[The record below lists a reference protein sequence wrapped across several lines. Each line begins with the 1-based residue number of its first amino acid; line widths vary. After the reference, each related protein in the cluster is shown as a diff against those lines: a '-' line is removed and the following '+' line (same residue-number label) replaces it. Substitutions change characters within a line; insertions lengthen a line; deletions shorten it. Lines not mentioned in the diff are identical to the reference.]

1 MKKLTWLLY
10 VITILFMFSCS
21 ETENEADY
29 FFKAV
34 ENYEDRLPA
43 EILYKQVGGSFEVMF
58 ETGQDWN
65 VTFIGDDA
73 NWLHMSNMDGGAGV
87 NTVVLTADPNVGAD
101 RSAVVQILAKT
112 VGKRIKITQS
122 GNSEKR
128 IANRSV
134 LAFLAAENSLSRFA
148 IEDLM
153 EMVEGAQQIPDN
165 NHLLVYVDDT
175 KYPRIYEIGRNEI
188 GIADTL
194 RVMSFEEDLD
204 SADPA
209 TLEMALNFMKENYN
223 AEEYGL
229 IMWSHGDGWIP
240 GSKRTRYIGI
250 DNNRNSDN
258 DSGSFLGIDGFK
270 EAIIN
275 SVGYLE
281 LAFFDACFM
290 MTAEVAYELRDCC
303 HYMVGSPCEI
313 PGPGAP
319 YHMVVP
325 TLFADDLSR
334 GQIAET
340 YYQYY
345 QDLIASNH
353 GSYGA
358 ILTTVNCSAM
368 EDFADVT
375 AKMAAKYF
383 QIGAKISSRGW
394 VQYGFGETVYGHE
407 RENMYLDVKQVMHD
421 TLNGE
426 DYKEWLDAFSKVVL
440 SFSATEFWYSEAVM
454 GKVKLDVEKVG
465 GLAITIPLLV
475 TDSKVLEDL
484 KKVCWFN
491 RVWE

>member
-34 ENYEDRLPA
+34 ENYEDHLPA

-204 SADPA
+204 STDPA
-209 TLEMALNFMKENYN
+209 TLELALNFMKENYE
-223 AEEYGL
+223 AQGYGL
-229 IMWSHGDGWIP
+229 VMWSHGEGWVP
-240 GSKRTRYIGI
+240 SGFSRFIGVDNNSNTTSNEGHFMSIDKLKYAI
-250 DNNRNSDN
+250 DNSIGKLD
-258 DSGSFLGIDGFK
+258 FL
-270 EAIIN
+270 
-275 SVGYLE
+275 
-281 LAFFDACFM
+281 FFDACMM
-290 MTAEVAYELRDCC
+290 MTIEVAYELRNNC
-303 HYMVGSPCEI
+303 HYMIGSPCEI

-319 YHMVVP
+319 YDLTVP
-325 TLFADDLSR
+325 AMFDDDLSR
-334 GQIAET
+334 ASIAKT
-340 YYQYY
+340 YYDYY
-345 QDLIASNH
+345 YKT
-353 GSYGA
+353 YGQSSSSSRYGVV
-358 ILTTVNCSAM
+358 LTTLDCTLLES
-368 EDFADVT
+368 FAELTSLLV
-375 AKMAAKYF
+375 KSY
-383 QIGAKISSRGW
+383 QPSWSSLNDETFI
-394 VQYGFGETVYGHE
+394 QYGFGRVMFAYPRYNVYADIKTV
-407 RENMYLDVKQVMHD
+407 MKAL
-421 TLNGE
+421 LNE
-426 DYKEWLDAFSKVVL
+426 SDFASWLESYEQLIV
-440 SFSATEFWYSEAVM
+440 SFDSTDFWYSEFQGM
-454 GKVKLDVEKVG
+454 CTLDLDAASGV
-465 GLAITIPLLV
+465 AISVFPLIASDSAIEDLSKMEWF
-475 TDSKVLEDL
+475 SKV
-484 KKVCWFN
+484 WQ
-491 RVWE
+491 